1 MNILLT
7 AINAKYIHSN
17 LAIFSLRAC
26 AGEYRDDVQL
36 AEYTINN
43 QKDYI
48 LEELY
53 KRKPDV
59 LCFSCYIWNIDY
71 VQEIAREFKKICP
84 HVPIWVGGPE
94 VSYEVEAFLQENPY
108 IDGVMIGEGEDTFR
122 ELCGYYHAAM
132 KNDNEMASQKSQI
145 QIDGACQQENDH
157 EFEKISRL
165 QKIAGIAF
173 RDIDGNVV
181 FTEPRPIKN
190 MSEIPFCY
198 DTLDDF
204 SNRIIYYESS
214 RGCPFSC
221 SYCLS
226 SIDKSVRFRDAQT
239 VVKELQF
246 FLDRNVPQVKF
257 VDRTFNCRHSHA
269 LTIWNYIREH
279 DNGIT
284 NFHFEIAADLLNEEE
299 LALLNT
305 MRPGLVQLEI
315 GVQSTNLKT
324 IEAIDRIMD
333 FSHLSSVV
341 KRIQSG
347 HNIHQHLDLIAGLP
361 WENFDS
367 FRQSFND
374 VYHLYPDQLQ
384 LGFLKVLKGSKMQ
397 EKAGEYGIIYHS
409 DPVYEVLYTNWISYQ
424 EILELKQIEDMVE
437 VYYNSGQF
445 PNTIRHL
452 EKEFSDPFTMYQQL
466 AVFYGQQGW
475 WGQSHSRIQRFEM
488 LRAFIH
494 TVTDSSVYE
503 ELLLLDLYLRENS
516 KSRPKWASDLQQ
528 EKKQFLDWFR
538 QEEQEHQ
545 ILKGYEGFS
554 ARQMMNMVHLERFS
568 REMAQLCGWEQMPE
582 DGQECWVLFD
592 YRNRNALDQNAGIYF
607 MKSSLA
613 SL

>member
-1 MNILLT
+1 MKVLLT
-7 AINAKYIHSN
+7 AVNAKYIHSN
-17 LAIFSLRAC
+17 PAVYSLQKFVTAY
-26 AGEYRDDVQL
+26 APEYGRNVEL
-36 AEYTINN
+36 AEFTINHYA
-43 QKDYI
+43 DDI
-48 LEELY
+48 LQEIY
-53 KRKPDV
+53 RRRPDV
-59 LCFSCYIWNIDY
+59 VAFSCYIWNLQMIERVLEDLPRVLPE
-71 VQEIAREFKKICP
+71 VQ
-84 HVPIWVGGPE
+84 IWAGGPE
-94 VSYEVEAFLQENPY
+94 VSYDAPEFLKKH
-108 IDGVMIGEGEDTFR
+108 DCMTGVMMGEGEETFL
-122 ELCGYYHAAM
+122 ELMEYWHG
-132 KNDNEMASQKSQI
+132 KKKLNEISGI
-145 QIDGACQQENDH
+145 TWRDGEGEIKVQPGRPLLDMN
-157 EFEKISRL
+157 RL
-165 QKIAGIAF
+165 
-173 RDIDGNVV
+173 
-181 FTEPRPIKN
+181 
-190 MSEIPFCY
+190 PFLY
-198 DTLDDF
+198 DELDDF
-204 SNRIIYYESS
+204 EHRIIYYESS

-246 FLDRNVPQVKF
+246 FLDRKVPQVKF

-315 GVQSTNLKT
+315 GVQSTNQRT
-324 IEAIDRIMD
+324 IEAIDRVMD
-333 FSHLSSVV
+333 FSHLCSVV
-341 KRIQSG
+341 KRVQSG

-397 EKAGEYGIIYHS
+397 EKAEEYGIVYHS
-409 DPVYEVLYTNWISYQ
+409 DPVYEVFYTNWISYQ

-452 EKEFSDPFTMYQQL
+452 EKEFCDPFTMYQQL
-466 AVFYGQQGW
+466 AAFYGQQGW
-475 WGQSHSRIQRFEM
+475 WGQSHSRMQRFEM
-488 LRAFIH
+488 LREFIH
-494 TVTDSSVYE
+494 SVSENRIYD

-516 KSRPKWASDLQQ
+516 KSRPKWAPDLQN

-545 ILKGYEGFS
+545 VLKGYEGFS

-568 REMAQLCGWEQMPE
+568 IETAQLCGWEQQKE
-582 DGQECWVLFD
+582 DTQECWVLFD

-607 MKSSLA
+607 IKSSLA

>member
-1 MNILLT
+1 MKILLT
-7 AINAKYIHSN
+7 AVNAKYIHSN
-17 LAIFSLRAC
+17 PAVYSLQKFVTAY
-26 AGEYRDDVQL
+26 APEYGRNVEL
-36 AEYTINN
+36 AEFTINHYA
-43 QKDYI
+43 DDI
-48 LEELY
+48 LQEIY
-53 KRKPDV
+53 RRRPDV
-59 LCFSCYIWNIDY
+59 VAFSCYIWNLQMIERVLEDLPRVLPE
-71 VQEIAREFKKICP
+71 VQ
-84 HVPIWVGGPE
+84 IWAGGPE
-94 VSYEVEAFLQENPY
+94 VSYDAPEFLKKH
-108 IDGVMIGEGEDTFR
+108 DCMTGVMMGEGEETFL
-122 ELCGYYHAAM
+122 ELMEYWHG
-132 KNDNEMASQKSQI
+132 KKKLN
-145 QIDGACQQENDH
+145 
-157 EFEKISRL
+157 
-165 QKIAGIAF
+165 
-173 RDIDGNVV
+173 
-181 FTEPRPIKN
+181 
-190 MSEIPFCY
+190 EIPGITWRDGEGEIKVQPGRPLLDMNRIPFLY
-198 DTLDDF
+198 DELDDF
-204 SNRIIYYESS
+204 EHRIIYYESS

-246 FLDRNVPQVKF
+246 FLDRKVPQVKF

-299 LALLNT
+299 LAILNT

-315 GVQSTNLKT
+315 GVQSTNQKT
-324 IEAIDRIMD
+324 IEAIDRVMD
-333 FSHLSSVV
+333 FSHLCSVV
-341 KRIQSG
+341 KRVQSG

-384 LGFLKVLKGSKMQ
+384 LGFLKVLKGSRMQ
-397 EKAGEYGIIYHS
+397 EKAEEYGIVYHS
-409 DPVYEVLYTNWISYQ
+409 DPVYEVFYTNWISYQ

-452 EKEFSDPFTMYQQL
+452 EKEFCDPFTMYQRM
-466 AVFYGQQGW
+466 AAFYGQQGW
-475 WGQSHSRIQRFEM
+475 WGQSHSRMQRFEM
-488 LRAFIH
+488 LREFIH
-494 TVTDSSVYE
+494 SISENGIYD

-516 KSRPKWASDLQQ
+516 KIRPKWAPDLQN

-545 ILKGYEGFS
+545 VLKGYEGFS

-568 REMAQLCGWEQMPE
+568 IETAQLCGWEQQKE
-582 DGQECWVLFD
+582 DTQECWVLFD

-607 MKSSLA
+607 IKSSLA

>member
-1 MNILLT
+1 MKVLLT
-7 AINAKYIHSN
+7 AVNAKYIHSN
-17 LAIFSLRAC
+17 PAVYSLQKFVTAY
-26 AGEYRDDVQL
+26 APEYGRNVEL
-36 AEYTINN
+36 AEFTINHYA
-43 QKDYI
+43 DDI
-48 LEELY
+48 LQEIY
-53 KRKPDV
+53 RRRPDV
-59 LCFSCYIWNIDY
+59 VAFSCYIWNLQMIERVLEDLPKVLPE
-71 VQEIAREFKKICP
+71 VQ
-84 HVPIWVGGPE
+84 IWAGGPE
-94 VSYEVEAFLQENPY
+94 VSYDAPDFLKKH
-108 IDGVMIGEGEDTFR
+108 DCMTGVMMGEGEETFL
-122 ELCGYYHAAM
+122 ELMEYWHG
-132 KNDNEMASQKSQI
+132 KKKLN
-145 QIDGACQQENDH
+145 
-157 EFEKISRL
+157 
-165 QKIAGIAF
+165 
-173 RDIDGNVV
+173 
-181 FTEPRPIKN
+181 
-190 MSEIPFCY
+190 EIPGITWRDSEGEIKVQPGRPLLDMNRIPFLY
-198 DTLDDF
+198 DELDDF
-204 SNRIIYYESS
+204 EHRIIYYESS

-246 FLDRNVPQVKF
+246 FLDRKVPQVKF

-315 GVQSTNLKT
+315 GVQSTNQKT
-324 IEAIDRIMD
+324 IEAIDRVMD
-333 FSHLSSVV
+333 FSHLCSVV
-341 KRIQSG
+341 KRVQSG

-384 LGFLKVLKGSKMQ
+384 LGFLKVLKGSRMQ
-397 EKAGEYGIIYHS
+397 EKAEEYGIVYHS
-409 DPVYEVLYTNWISYQ
+409 DPVYEVFYTNWISYQ

-452 EKEFSDPFTMYQQL
+452 EKEFCDPFTMYQQL
-466 AVFYGQQGW
+466 AAFYGQQGW
-475 WGQSHSRIQRFEM
+475 WGQSHSRMQRFEM
-488 LRAFIH
+488 LREFIH
-494 TVTDSSVYE
+494 SVSENRIYD

-516 KSRPKWASDLQQ
+516 KSRPKWAPDLQN
-528 EKKQFLDWFR
+528 EKKQFLGWFR

-545 ILKGYEGFS
+545 VLKGYEGFS

-568 REMAQLCGWEQMPE
+568 IETAQLCGWEQQKE
-582 DGQECWVLFD
+582 DTQECWVLFD

-607 MKSSLA
+607 IKSSLA

>member
-1 MNILLT
+1 MKVLLT
-7 AINAKYIHSN
+7 AVNAKYIHSN
-17 LAIFSLRAC
+17 PAVYSLQKFVTAY
-26 AGEYRDDVQL
+26 APEYGRNVEL
-36 AEYTINN
+36 AEFTINHYA
-43 QKDYI
+43 DDI
-48 LEELY
+48 LQEIY
-53 KRKPDV
+53 RRRPDV
-59 LCFSCYIWNIDY
+59 VAFSCYIWNLQMIERVLEDLPKVLPE
-71 VQEIAREFKKICP
+71 VQ
-84 HVPIWVGGPE
+84 IWAGGPE
-94 VSYEVEAFLQENPY
+94 VSYDAPDFLKKH
-108 IDGVMIGEGEDTFR
+108 DCMTGVMMGEGEETFL
-122 ELCGYYHAAM
+122 ELMEYWHG
-132 KNDNEMASQKSQI
+132 KKKLNEISGI
-145 QIDGACQQENDH
+145 TWRDGEGEIKVQPGRPLLDMN
-157 EFEKISRL
+157 RL
-165 QKIAGIAF
+165 
-173 RDIDGNVV
+173 
-181 FTEPRPIKN
+181 
-190 MSEIPFCY
+190 PFLY
-198 DTLDDF
+198 DELDDF
-204 SNRIIYYESS
+204 EHRIIYYESS

-246 FLDRNVPQVKF
+246 FLDRKVPQVKF

-315 GVQSTNLKT
+315 GVQSTNQRT
-324 IEAIDRIMD
+324 IEAIDRVMD
-333 FSHLSSVV
+333 FSHLCSVV
-341 KRIQSG
+341 KRVQSG

-397 EKAGEYGIIYHS
+397 EKAEEYGIVYHS
-409 DPVYEVLYTNWISYQ
+409 DPVYEVFYTNWISYQ

-452 EKEFSDPFTMYQQL
+452 EKEFCDPFTMYQQL
-466 AVFYGQQGW
+466 AAFYGQQGW
-475 WGQSHSRIQRFEM
+475 WGQSHSRMQRFEM
-488 LRAFIH
+488 LREFIH
-494 TVTDSSVYE
+494 SVSENRIYD

-516 KSRPKWASDLQQ
+516 KSRPKWAPDLQN

-545 ILKGYEGFS
+545 VLKGYEGFS

-568 REMAQLCGWEQMPE
+568 IETAQLCGWEQQKE
-582 DGQECWVLFD
+582 DTQECWVLFD

-607 MKSSLA
+607 IKSSLA

>member
-1 MNILLT
+1 MKVLLT
-7 AINAKYIHSN
+7 AVNAKYIHSN
-17 LAIFSLRAC
+17 PAVYSLQKFVTAY
-26 AGEYRDDVQL
+26 APEYGRNVEL
-36 AEYTINN
+36 AEFTINHYA
-43 QKDYI
+43 DDI
-48 LEELY
+48 LQEIY
-53 KRKPDV
+53 RRRPDV
-59 LCFSCYIWNIDY
+59 VAFSCYIWNLQMIERVLEDLPRVLPE
-71 VQEIAREFKKICP
+71 VQ
-84 HVPIWVGGPE
+84 IWAGGPE
-94 VSYEVEAFLQENPY
+94 VSYDAPEFLKKH
-108 IDGVMIGEGEDTFR
+108 DCMTGVMMGEGEETFL
-122 ELCGYYHAAM
+122 ELMEYWHG
-132 KNDNEMASQKSQI
+132 KKKLN
-145 QIDGACQQENDH
+145 
-157 EFEKISRL
+157 
-165 QKIAGIAF
+165 
-173 RDIDGNVV
+173 
-181 FTEPRPIKN
+181 
-190 MSEIPFCY
+190 EIPGITWRDGEGEIKVQPGRPLLDMNRIPFLY
-198 DTLDDF
+198 DELDDF
-204 SNRIIYYESS
+204 EHRIIYYESS

-246 FLDRNVPQVKF
+246 FLDRKVPQVKF

-315 GVQSTNLKT
+315 GVQSTNQKT
-324 IEAIDRIMD
+324 IEAIDRVMD
-333 FSHLSSVV
+333 FSHLCSVV
-341 KRIQSG
+341 KRVQSG

-384 LGFLKVLKGSKMQ
+384 LGFLKVLKGSRMQ
-397 EKAGEYGIIYHS
+397 EKAEEYGIVYHS
-409 DPVYEVLYTNWISYQ
+409 DPVYEVFYTNWISYQ

-452 EKEFSDPFTMYQQL
+452 EKEFCDPFTMYQRM
-466 AVFYGQQGW
+466 AAFYGQQGW
-475 WGQSHSRIQRFEM
+475 WGQSHSRMQRFEM
-488 LRAFIH
+488 LWEFIH
-494 TVTDSSVYE
+494 SISENGIYD

-516 KSRPKWASDLQQ
+516 KSRPKWAPDLQN

-545 ILKGYEGFS
+545 VLKGYEGFS

-568 REMAQLCGWEQMPE
+568 IETAQLCGWEQQKE
-582 DGQECWVLFD
+582 DTQECWVLFD

-607 MKSSLA
+607 IKSSLA

>member
-1 MNILLT
+1 MKVLLT
-7 AINAKYIHSN
+7 AVNAKYIHSN
-17 LAIFSLRAC
+17 PAVYSLQKFVTAY
-26 AGEYRDDVQL
+26 APEYGRNVEL
-36 AEYTINN
+36 AEFTINHYA
-43 QKDYI
+43 DDI
-48 LEELY
+48 LQEIY
-53 KRKPDV
+53 RRRPDV
-59 LCFSCYIWNIDY
+59 VAFSCYIWNLQMIERVLEDLPRVLPE
-71 VQEIAREFKKICP
+71 VQ
-84 HVPIWVGGPE
+84 IWAGGPE
-94 VSYEVEAFLQENPY
+94 VSYDAPEFLKKH
-108 IDGVMIGEGEDTFR
+108 DCMTGVMMGEGEETFL
-122 ELCGYYHAAM
+122 ELMEYWHG
-132 KNDNEMASQKSQI
+132 KKKLN
-145 QIDGACQQENDH
+145 
-157 EFEKISRL
+157 
-165 QKIAGIAF
+165 
-173 RDIDGNVV
+173 
-181 FTEPRPIKN
+181 
-190 MSEIPFCY
+190 EIPGITWRDGEGEIKVQPGRPLLDMNRIPFLY
-198 DTLDDF
+198 DELDDF
-204 SNRIIYYESS
+204 EHRIIYYESS

-246 FLDRNVPQVKF
+246 FLDRKVPQVKF

-315 GVQSTNLKT
+315 GVQSTNQKT
-324 IEAIDRIMD
+324 IEAIDRVMD
-333 FSHLSSVV
+333 FSHLCSVV
-341 KRIQSG
+341 KRVQSG

-384 LGFLKVLKGSKMQ
+384 LGFLKVLKGSRMQ
-397 EKAGEYGIIYHS
+397 EKAEEYGIVYHS
-409 DPVYEVLYTNWISYQ
+409 DPVYEVFYTNWISYQ

-452 EKEFSDPFTMYQQL
+452 EKEFCDPFTMYQRM
-466 AVFYGQQGW
+466 AAFYGQQGW
-475 WGQSHSRIQRFEM
+475 WGQSHSRMQRFE
-488 LRAFIH
+488 LREFIH
-494 TVTDSSVYE
+494 SISENGIYD

-516 KSRPKWASDLQQ
+516 KSRPKWAPDLQN

-545 ILKGYEGFS
+545 VLKGYEGFS

-568 REMAQLCGWEQMPE
+568 IETAQLCGWEQQKE
-582 DGQECWVLFD
+582 DTQECWVLFD

-607 MKSSLA
+607 IKSSLA

>member
-1 MNILLT
+1 MKVLLT
-7 AINAKYIHSN
+7 AVNAKYIHSN
-17 LAIFSLRAC
+17 PAVYSLQKFVTAY
-26 AGEYRDDVQL
+26 APEYGRNVEL
-36 AEYTINN
+36 AEFTINHYA
-43 QKDYI
+43 DDI
-48 LEELY
+48 LQEIY
-53 KRKPDV
+53 RRRPDV
-59 LCFSCYIWNIDY
+59 VAFSCYIWNLQMIERVLEDLPRVLPE
-71 VQEIAREFKKICP
+71 VQ
-84 HVPIWVGGPE
+84 IWAGGPE
-94 VSYEVEAFLQENPY
+94 VSYDAPEFLKKHECMT
-108 IDGVMIGEGEDTFR
+108 GVMMGEGEETFL
-122 ELCGYYHAAM
+122 ELMEYWHG
-132 KNDNEMASQKSQI
+132 KKKLN
-145 QIDGACQQENDH
+145 
-157 EFEKISRL
+157 
-165 QKIAGIAF
+165 
-173 RDIDGNVV
+173 
-181 FTEPRPIKN
+181 
-190 MSEIPFCY
+190 EIPGITWRDGEGEIKVQPGRPLLDMNRIPFLY
-198 DTLDDF
+198 DELDDF
-204 SNRIIYYESS
+204 EHRIIYYESS

-246 FLDRNVPQVKF
+246 FLDRKVPQVKF

-315 GVQSTNLKT
+315 GVQSTNQKT
-324 IEAIDRIMD
+324 IEAIDRVMD
-333 FSHLSSVV
+333 FSHLCSVV
-341 KRIQSG
+341 KRVQSG

-384 LGFLKVLKGSKMQ
+384 LGFLKVLKGSRMQ
-397 EKAGEYGIIYHS
+397 EKAEEYGIVYHS
-409 DPVYEVLYTNWISYQ
+409 DPVYEVFYTNWISYQ

-452 EKEFSDPFTMYQQL
+452 EKEFCDPFTMYQRM
-466 AVFYGQQGW
+466 AAFYGQQGW
-475 WGQSHSRIQRFEM
+475 WGQSHSRMQRFEM
-488 LRAFIH
+488 LREFIH
-494 TVTDSSVYE
+494 SISENGIYD

-516 KSRPKWASDLQQ
+516 KSRPKWAPDLQN

-545 ILKGYEGFS
+545 VLKGYEGFS

-568 REMAQLCGWEQMPE
+568 IETAQLCGWEQQKE
-582 DGQECWVLFD
+582 DTQECWVLFD

-607 MKSSLA
+607 IKSSLA

>member
-1 MNILLT
+1 MKVLLT
-7 AINAKYIHSN
+7 AVNAKYIHSN
-17 LAIFSLRAC
+17 PAVYSLQKFVTAY
-26 AGEYRDDVQL
+26 APEYGRNVEL
-36 AEYTINN
+36 AEFTINHYA
-43 QKDYI
+43 DDI
-48 LEELY
+48 LQEIY
-53 KRKPDV
+53 RRRPDV
-59 LCFSCYIWNIDY
+59 VAFSCYIWNLQMIERVLEDLPRVLPE
-71 VQEIAREFKKICP
+71 VQ
-84 HVPIWVGGPE
+84 IWAGGPE
-94 VSYEVEAFLQENPY
+94 VSYDAPEFLKKH
-108 IDGVMIGEGEDTFR
+108 DCMTGVMMGEGEETFL
-122 ELCGYYHAAM
+122 ELMEYWHG
-132 KNDNEMASQKSQI
+132 KKKLN
-145 QIDGACQQENDH
+145 
-157 EFEKISRL
+157 
-165 QKIAGIAF
+165 
-173 RDIDGNVV
+173 
-181 FTEPRPIKN
+181 
-190 MSEIPFCY
+190 EIPGITWRDGEGEIKVQPGRPLLDMNRIPFLY
-198 DTLDDF
+198 DELDDF
-204 SNRIIYYESS
+204 EHRIIYYESS

-246 FLDRNVPQVKF
+246 FLDRKVPQVKF
-257 VDRTFNCRHSHA
+257 IDRTFNCRHSHA

-315 GVQSTNLKT
+315 GVQSTNQKT
-324 IEAIDRIMD
+324 IEAIDRVMD
-333 FSHLSSVV
+333 FSHLCSVV
-341 KRIQSG
+341 KRVQSG

-384 LGFLKVLKGSKMQ
+384 LGFLKVLKGSRMQ
-397 EKAGEYGIIYHS
+397 EKAEEYGIVYHS
-409 DPVYEVLYTNWISYQ
+409 DPVYEVFYTNWISYQ

-452 EKEFSDPFTMYQQL
+452 EKEFCDPFTMYQRM
-466 AVFYGQQGW
+466 AAFYGQQGW
-475 WGQSHSRIQRFEM
+475 WGQSHSRMQRFEM
-488 LRAFIH
+488 LREFIH
-494 TVTDSSVYE
+494 SISENGIYD

-516 KSRPKWASDLQQ
+516 KSRPKWAPDLQN

-545 ILKGYEGFS
+545 VLKGYEGFS

-568 REMAQLCGWEQMPE
+568 IETAQLCGWEQQKE
-582 DGQECWVLFD
+582 DTQECWVLFD
-592 YRNRNALDQNAGIYF
+592 YRNRNALDQNAGICF
-607 MKSSLA
+607 IKSSLA

>member
-1 MNILLT
+1 MKVLLT
-7 AINAKYIHSN
+7 AVNAKYIHSN
-17 LAIFSLRAC
+17 PAVYSLQKFVTAY
-26 AGEYRDDVQL
+26 APEYGRNVEL
-36 AEYTINN
+36 AEFTINHYA
-43 QKDYI
+43 DDI
-48 LEELY
+48 LQEIY
-53 KRKPDV
+53 RRRPDV
-59 LCFSCYIWNIDY
+59 VAFSCYIWNLQMIERVLEDLPKVLPE
-71 VQEIAREFKKICP
+71 VQ
-84 HVPIWVGGPE
+84 IWAGGPE
-94 VSYEVEAFLQENPY
+94 VSYDAPDFLKKH
-108 IDGVMIGEGEDTFR
+108 DCMTGVMMGEGEETFL
-122 ELCGYYHAAM
+122 ELMEYWHG
-132 KNDNEMASQKSQI
+132 KKKLN
-145 QIDGACQQENDH
+145 
-157 EFEKISRL
+157 
-165 QKIAGIAF
+165 
-173 RDIDGNVV
+173 
-181 FTEPRPIKN
+181 
-190 MSEIPFCY
+190 EIPGITWRDSEGEIKVQPGRPLLDMNRIPFLY
-198 DTLDDF
+198 DELDDF
-204 SNRIIYYESS
+204 EHRIIYYESS

-246 FLDRNVPQVKF
+246 FLDRKVPQVKF

-315 GVQSTNLKT
+315 GVQSTNQKT
-324 IEAIDRIMD
+324 IEAIDRVMD
-333 FSHLSSVV
+333 FSHLCSVV
-341 KRIQSG
+341 KRVQSG
-347 HNIHQHLDLIAGLP
+347 HNSHQHLDLIAGLP

-397 EKAGEYGIIYHS
+397 EKAEEYGIVYHS
-409 DPVYEVLYTNWISYQ
+409 DPVYEVFYTNWISYQ

-452 EKEFSDPFTMYQQL
+452 EKEFCDPFTMYQQL
-466 AVFYGQQGW
+466 AAFYGQQGW
-475 WGQSHSRIQRFEM
+475 WRQSHSRMQRFEM
-488 LRAFIH
+488 LREFIH
-494 TVTDSSVYE
+494 SVSENGIYD

-516 KSRPKWASDLQQ
+516 KSRPKWAPDLQN

-545 ILKGYEGFS
+545 VLKGYEGFS

-568 REMAQLCGWEQMPE
+568 IETAQLCGWEQQKE
-582 DGQECWVLFD
+582 DTQECWVLFD

-607 MKSSLA
+607 IKSSLA

>member
-1 MNILLT
+1 MKVLLT
-7 AINAKYIHSN
+7 AVNAKYIHSN
-17 LAIFSLRAC
+17 PAVYSLQKFVTAY
-26 AGEYRDDVQL
+26 APEYGRNVEL
-36 AEYTINN
+36 AEFTINHYA
-43 QKDYI
+43 DDI
-48 LEELY
+48 LQEIY
-53 KRKPDV
+53 RRRPDV
-59 LCFSCYIWNIDY
+59 VAFSCYIWNLQMIERVLEDLPRVLPE
-71 VQEIAREFKKICP
+71 VQ
-84 HVPIWVGGPE
+84 IWAGGPE
-94 VSYEVEAFLQENPY
+94 VSYDAPEFLKKH
-108 IDGVMIGEGEDTFR
+108 DCMTGVMMGEGEETFL
-122 ELCGYYHAAM
+122 ELMEYWHG
-132 KNDNEMASQKSQI
+132 KKKLN
-145 QIDGACQQENDH
+145 
-157 EFEKISRL
+157 
-165 QKIAGIAF
+165 
-173 RDIDGNVV
+173 
-181 FTEPRPIKN
+181 
-190 MSEIPFCY
+190 EIPGITWRDGEREIKVQPGRPLLDMNRIPFLY
-198 DTLDDF
+198 DELDDF
-204 SNRIIYYESS
+204 EHRIIYYESS

-246 FLDRNVPQVKF
+246 FLDRKVPQVKF

-315 GVQSTNLKT
+315 GVQSTNQKT
-324 IEAIDRIMD
+324 IEAIDRVMD
-333 FSHLSSVV
+333 FSHLCSVV
-341 KRIQSG
+341 KRVQSG

-384 LGFLKVLKGSKMQ
+384 LGFLKVLKGSRMQ
-397 EKAGEYGIIYHS
+397 EKAEEYGIVYHS
-409 DPVYEVLYTNWISYQ
+409 DPVYEVFYTNWISYQ

-452 EKEFSDPFTMYQQL
+452 EKEFCDPFTMYQRM
-466 AVFYGQQGW
+466 AAFYGQQGW
-475 WGQSHSRIQRFEM
+475 WGQSHSRMQRFEM
-488 LRAFIH
+488 LREFIH
-494 TVTDSSVYE
+494 SISENRIYD

-516 KSRPKWASDLQQ
+516 KSRPKWAPDLQN

-545 ILKGYEGFS
+545 VLKGYEGFS

-568 REMAQLCGWEQMPE
+568 IETAQLCGWEQQKE
-582 DGQECWVLFD
+582 DTQECWVLFD

-607 MKSSLA
+607 IKSSLA

>member
-1 MNILLT
+1 MKVLLT
-7 AINAKYIHSN
+7 AVNAKYIHSN
-17 LAIFSLRAC
+17 PAVYSLQKFVTAY
-26 AGEYRDDVQL
+26 APEYGRNVEL
-36 AEYTINN
+36 AEFTINHYA
-43 QKDYI
+43 DDI
-48 LEELY
+48 LQEIY
-53 KRKPDV
+53 RRRPDV
-59 LCFSCYIWNIDY
+59 VAFSCYIWNLQMIERVLEDLPRVLPE
-71 VQEIAREFKKICP
+71 VQ
-84 HVPIWVGGPE
+84 IWAGGPE
-94 VSYEVEAFLQENPY
+94 VSYDAPEFLKKH
-108 IDGVMIGEGEDTFR
+108 DCMTGVMMGEGEETFL
-122 ELCGYYHAAM
+122 ELMEYWHG
-132 KNDNEMASQKSQI
+132 KKKLN
-145 QIDGACQQENDH
+145 
-157 EFEKISRL
+157 
-165 QKIAGIAF
+165 
-173 RDIDGNVV
+173 
-181 FTEPRPIKN
+181 
-190 MSEIPFCY
+190 EIPGITWRDGEGEIKVQPGRPLLDMNRIPFLY
-198 DTLDDF
+198 DELDDF
-204 SNRIIYYESS
+204 EHRIIYYESS

-246 FLDRNVPQVKF
+246 FLDRKVPQVKF

-315 GVQSTNLKT
+315 GVQSTNQKT
-324 IEAIDRIMD
+324 IEAIDRVMD
-333 FSHLSSVV
+333 FSHLCSVV
-341 KRIQSG
+341 KRVQSG

-384 LGFLKVLKGSKMQ
+384 LGFLKVLKGSRMQ
-397 EKAGEYGIIYHS
+397 EKAEEYGIVYHS
-409 DPVYEVLYTNWISYQ
+409 DPVYEVFYTNWISYQ

-452 EKEFSDPFTMYQQL
+452 EKEFCDPFTMYQRM
-466 AVFYGQQGW
+466 AAFYGQQGW
-475 WGQSHSRIQRFEM
+475 WGQSHSRMQRFEM
-488 LRAFIH
+488 LREFIH
-494 TVTDSSVYE
+494 SISENRIYD

-516 KSRPKWASDLQQ
+516 KSRPKWAPDLQN

-545 ILKGYEGFS
+545 VLKGYEGFS

-568 REMAQLCGWEQMPE
+568 IETAQLCGWEQQNE
-582 DGQECWVLFD
+582 DTQECWVLFD
-592 YRNRNALDQNAGIYF
+592 YRNRNALDQNAGICF
-607 MKSSLA
+607 IKSSLA

>member
-1 MNILLT
+1 MKVLLT
-7 AINAKYIHSN
+7 AVNAKYIHSN
-17 LAIFSLRAC
+17 PAVYSLQKFVTAY
-26 AGEYRDDVQL
+26 APEYGRNVEL
-36 AEYTINN
+36 AEFTINHYA
-43 QKDYI
+43 DDI
-48 LEELY
+48 LQEIY
-53 KRKPDV
+53 RRRPDV
-59 LCFSCYIWNIDY
+59 VAFSCYIWNLQMIERVLEDLPKVLPE
-71 VQEIAREFKKICP
+71 VQ
-84 HVPIWVGGPE
+84 IWAGGPE
-94 VSYEVEAFLQENPY
+94 VSYDAPEFLKKH
-108 IDGVMIGEGEDTFR
+108 DCMTGVMMGEGEETFL
-122 ELCGYYHAAM
+122 ELM
-132 KNDNEMASQKSQI
+132 
-145 QIDGACQQENDH
+145 
-157 EFEKISRL
+157 EFWHGKKKL
-165 QKIAGIAF
+165 
-173 RDIDGNVV
+173 N
-181 FTEPRPIKN
+181 
-190 MSEIPFCY
+190 EIPGITWRDGEGKIKVQPGRPLLDMNRIPFLY
-198 DTLDDF
+198 DELDDF
-204 SNRIIYYESS
+204 EHRIIYYESS

-246 FLDRNVPQVKF
+246 FLDRKVPQVKF

-315 GVQSTNLKT
+315 GVQSTNQKT
-324 IEAIDRIMD
+324 IEAIDRVMD
-333 FSHLSSVV
+333 FSHLCSVV
-341 KRIQSG
+341 KRVQSG

-384 LGFLKVLKGSKMQ
+384 LGFLKVLKGSRMQ
-397 EKAGEYGIIYHS
+397 EQAEEYGIVYHS
-409 DPVYEVLYTNWISYQ
+409 DPVYEVFYTNWISYQ

-452 EKEFSDPFTMYQQL
+452 EKEFCDPFTMYQQL
-466 AVFYGQQGW
+466 AAFYWQQGW
-475 WGQSHSRIQRFEM
+475 WGQSHSRMQRFEM
-488 LRAFIH
+488 LREFIH
-494 TVTDSSVYE
+494 SVSENRIYD

-516 KSRPKWASDLQQ
+516 KSRPKWAPDLQN
-528 EKKQFLDWFR
+528 EKKQFLGWFR

-545 ILKGYEGFS
+545 VLKGYEGFS

-568 REMAQLCGWEQMPE
+568 IETAQLCGWEQQKE
-582 DGQECWVLFD
+582 DTQECWVLFD

-607 MKSSLA
+607 IKSSLA

>member
-1 MNILLT
+1 MKVLLT
-7 AINAKYIHSN
+7 AVNAKYIHSN
-17 LAIFSLRAC
+17 PAVYSLQKFVTAY
-26 AGEYRDDVQL
+26 APEYGRNVEL
-36 AEYTINN
+36 AEFTINHYA
-43 QKDYI
+43 DDI
-48 LEELY
+48 LQEIY
-53 KRKPDV
+53 RRRPDV
-59 LCFSCYIWNIDY
+59 VAFSCYIWNLQMIERVLEDLPRVLPE
-71 VQEIAREFKKICP
+71 VQ
-84 HVPIWVGGPE
+84 IWAGGPE
-94 VSYEVEAFLQENPY
+94 VSYDAPDFLKKH
-108 IDGVMIGEGEDTFR
+108 DCMTGVMMGEGEETFL
-122 ELCGYYHAAM
+122 ELMEYWHG
-132 KNDNEMASQKSQI
+132 KKKLN
-145 QIDGACQQENDH
+145 
-157 EFEKISRL
+157 
-165 QKIAGIAF
+165 
-173 RDIDGNVV
+173 
-181 FTEPRPIKN
+181 
-190 MSEIPFCY
+190 EIPGITWRDGEGEIKVQPGRPLLDMNRIPFLY
-198 DTLDDF
+198 DELDDF
-204 SNRIIYYESS
+204 EHRIIYYESS

-246 FLDRNVPQVKF
+246 FLDRKVPQVKF

-315 GVQSTNLKT
+315 GVQSTNQKT
-324 IEAIDRIMD
+324 IEAIDRVMD
-333 FSHLSSVV
+333 FSHLCSVV
-341 KRIQSG
+341 KRVQSG

-397 EKAGEYGIIYHS
+397 EKAEEYGIVYHS
-409 DPVYEVLYTNWISYQ
+409 DPVYEVFYTNWISYQ

-452 EKEFSDPFTMYQQL
+452 EKEFCDPFTMYQQL
-466 AVFYGQQGW
+466 AAFYGQQGW
-475 WGQSHSRIQRFEM
+475 WGQSHSRMQRFEM
-488 LRAFIH
+488 LREFIH
-494 TVTDSSVYE
+494 SVSENRIYD

-516 KSRPKWASDLQQ
+516 KSRPKWAPDLQN

-545 ILKGYEGFS
+545 VLKGYEGFS

-568 REMAQLCGWEQMPE
+568 IETAQLCGWEQQKE
-582 DGQECWVLFD
+582 DTQECWVLFD

-607 MKSSLA
+607 IKSSLA

>member
-1 MNILLT
+1 M
-7 AINAKYIHSN
+7 
-17 LAIFSLRAC
+17 
-26 AGEYRDDVQL
+26 
-36 AEYTINN
+36 
-43 QKDYI
+43 
-48 LEELY
+48 
-53 KRKPDV
+53 
-59 LCFSCYIWNIDY
+59 
-71 VQEIAREFKKICP
+71 
-84 HVPIWVGGPE
+84 
-94 VSYEVEAFLQENPY
+94 
-108 IDGVMIGEGEDTFR
+108 
-122 ELCGYYHAAM
+122 
-132 KNDNEMASQKSQI
+132 
-145 QIDGACQQENDH
+145 
-157 EFEKISRL
+157 
-165 QKIAGIAF
+165 
-173 RDIDGNVV
+173 
-181 FTEPRPIKN
+181 
-190 MSEIPFCY
+190 
-198 DTLDDF
+198 
-204 SNRIIYYESS
+204 
-214 RGCPFSC
+214 
-221 SYCLS
+221 
-226 SIDKSVRFRDAQT
+226 RFRDAQT

-246 FLDRNVPQVKF
+246 FLDRKVPQVKF

-315 GVQSTNLKT
+315 GVQSTNQKT
-324 IEAIDRIMD
+324 IEAIDRVMD
-333 FSHLSSVV
+333 FSHLCSVV
-341 KRIQSG
+341 KRVQSG

-397 EKAGEYGIIYHS
+397 EKAEEYGIVYHS
-409 DPVYEVLYTNWISYQ
+409 DPVYEVFYTNWISYQ

-452 EKEFSDPFTMYQQL
+452 EKEFCDPFTMYQQL
-466 AVFYGQQGW
+466 AAFYGQQGW
-475 WGQSHSRIQRFEM
+475 WGQSHSRMQRFEM
-488 LRAFIH
+488 LREFIH
-494 TVTDSSVYE
+494 SVSENRIYD

-516 KSRPKWASDLQQ
+516 KSRPKWAPDLQN

-545 ILKGYEGFS
+545 VLKGYEGFS

-568 REMAQLCGWEQMPE
+568 IETAQLCGWEQQKE
-582 DGQECWVLFD
+582 DTQECWVLFD

-607 MKSSLA
+607 IKSSLA

>member
-1 MNILLT
+1 MKVLLT
-7 AINAKYIHSN
+7 AVNAKYIHSN
-17 LAIFSLRAC
+17 PAVYSLQKFVTAY
-26 AGEYRDDVQL
+26 APEYGRNVEL
-36 AEYTINN
+36 AEFTINHYA
-43 QKDYI
+43 DDI
-48 LEELY
+48 LQEIY
-53 KRKPDV
+53 RRRPDV
-59 LCFSCYIWNIDY
+59 VAFSCYIWNLQMIERVLEDLPKVLPE
-71 VQEIAREFKKICP
+71 VQ
-84 HVPIWVGGPE
+84 IWAGGPE
-94 VSYEVEAFLQENPY
+94 VSYDAPDFLKKH
-108 IDGVMIGEGEDTFR
+108 DCMTGVMMGEGEETFL
-122 ELCGYYHAAM
+122 ELMEYWHG
-132 KNDNEMASQKSQI
+132 KKKLN
-145 QIDGACQQENDH
+145 
-157 EFEKISRL
+157 
-165 QKIAGIAF
+165 
-173 RDIDGNVV
+173 
-181 FTEPRPIKN
+181 
-190 MSEIPFCY
+190 EIPGITWRDSEGEIKVQPGRPLLDMNRIPFLY
-198 DTLDDF
+198 DELDDF
-204 SNRIIYYESS
+204 EHRIIYYESS

-246 FLDRNVPQVKF
+246 FLDRKVPQVKF

-315 GVQSTNLKT
+315 GVQSTNQKT
-324 IEAIDRIMD
+324 IEAIDRVMD
-333 FSHLSSVV
+333 FSHLCSVV
-341 KRIQSG
+341 KRVQSG

-397 EKAGEYGIIYHS
+397 EKAEEYGIVYHS
-409 DPVYEVLYTNWISYQ
+409 DPVYEVFYTNWISYQ

-452 EKEFSDPFTMYQQL
+452 EKEFCDPFTMYQHL
-466 AVFYGQQGW
+466 AAFYGQQGW
-475 WGQSHSRIQRFEM
+475 WGQSHSRMQRFEM
-488 LRAFIH
+488 LREFIH
-494 TVTDSSVYE
+494 SVSENRIYD

-516 KSRPKWASDLQQ
+516 KSRPKWAPDLQN

-545 ILKGYEGFS
+545 VLKGYEGFS

-568 REMAQLCGWEQMPE
+568 IETAQLCGWEQQKE
-582 DGQECWVLFD
+582 DTQECWVLFD

-607 MKSSLA
+607 IKSSLA

>member
-1 MNILLT
+1 MKVLLT
-7 AINAKYIHSN
+7 AVNAKYIHSN
-17 LAIFSLRAC
+17 PAVYSLQKFVTAY
-26 AGEYRDDVQL
+26 APEYGRNVEL
-36 AEYTINN
+36 AEFTINHYA
-43 QKDYI
+43 DDI
-48 LEELY
+48 LQEIY
-53 KRKPDV
+53 RRRPDV
-59 LCFSCYIWNIDY
+59 VAFSCYIWNLQMIERVLEDLPRVLPE
-71 VQEIAREFKKICP
+71 VQ
-84 HVPIWVGGPE
+84 IWAGGPE
-94 VSYEVEAFLQENPY
+94 VSYDAPDFLKKH
-108 IDGVMIGEGEDTFR
+108 DCMTGVMMGEGEETFL
-122 ELCGYYHAAM
+122 ELMEYWHG
-132 KNDNEMASQKSQI
+132 KKKLN
-145 QIDGACQQENDH
+145 
-157 EFEKISRL
+157 
-165 QKIAGIAF
+165 
-173 RDIDGNVV
+173 
-181 FTEPRPIKN
+181 
-190 MSEIPFCY
+190 EIPGITWRDGEGEIKVQPGRPLLDMNRLPFLY
-198 DTLDDF
+198 DELDDF
-204 SNRIIYYESS
+204 EHRIIYYESS

-246 FLDRNVPQVKF
+246 FLDRKVPQVKF

-315 GVQSTNLKT
+315 GVQSTNQKT
-324 IEAIDRIMD
+324 IEAIDRVMD
-333 FSHLSSVV
+333 FSHLCSVV
-341 KRIQSG
+341 KRVQSG

-384 LGFLKVLKGSKMQ
+384 LGFLKVLKGSRMQ
-397 EKAGEYGIIYHS
+397 EKAEEYGIVYHS
-409 DPVYEVLYTNWISYQ
+409 DPVYEVFYTNWISYQ

-452 EKEFSDPFTMYQQL
+452 EKEFCDPFTMYQQL
-466 AVFYGQQGW
+466 AAFYGQQGW
-475 WGQSHSRIQRFEM
+475 WGQSHSRMQRFEM
-488 LRAFIH
+488 LREFIH
-494 TVTDSSVYE
+494 SVSENRIYD

-516 KSRPKWASDLQQ
+516 KSRPKWAPDLQN

-545 ILKGYEGFS
+545 VLKGYEGFS

-568 REMAQLCGWEQMPE
+568 IETAQLCGWEQQKE
-582 DGQECWVLFD
+582 DTQECWVLFD

-607 MKSSLA
+607 IKSSLA

>member
-1 MNILLT
+1 MKVLLT
-7 AINAKYIHSN
+7 AVNAKYIHSN
-17 LAIFSLRAC
+17 PAVYSLQKFVTAY
-26 AGEYRDDVQL
+26 APEYGKDVEL
-36 AEYTINN
+36 AEFTINHYA
-43 QKDYI
+43 DDI
-48 LEELY
+48 LQEIY
-53 KRKPDV
+53 RRRPDV
-59 LCFSCYIWNIDY
+59 VAFSCYIWNLQMIERVLEDLPRVLPE
-71 VQEIAREFKKICP
+71 VQ
-84 HVPIWVGGPE
+84 IWAGGPE
-94 VSYEVEAFLQENPY
+94 VSYDAPEFLKKHGCMT
-108 IDGVMIGEGEDTFR
+108 GVMMGEGEETFLDLM
-122 ELCGYYHAAM
+122 EYWHGK
-132 KNDNEMASQKSQI
+132 KN
-145 QIDGACQQENDH
+145 
-157 EFEKISRL
+157 L
-165 QKIAGIAF
+165 
-173 RDIDGNVV
+173 
-181 FTEPRPIKN
+181 
-190 MSEIPFCY
+190 SEIPGITWRDGKGEIKVQPGRPLLDMNRLPFLY
-198 DTLDDF
+198 DELDDF
-204 SNRIIYYESS
+204 EHRIIYYESS

-246 FLDRNVPQVKF
+246 FLDRKVPQVKF

-315 GVQSTNLKT
+315 GVQSTNQKT
-324 IEAIDRIMD
+324 IEAIDRVMD
-333 FSHLSSVV
+333 FSHLCSVV
-341 KRIQSG
+341 KRVQSG

-384 LGFLKVLKGSKMQ
+384 LGFLKVLKGSRMQ
-397 EKAGEYGIIYHS
+397 EKAEEYGIVYHS
-409 DPVYEVLYTNWISYQ
+409 DPVYEVFYTNWISYQ

-452 EKEFSDPFTMYQQL
+452 EKEFCDPFTMYQQL
-466 AVFYGQQGW
+466 AAFYGQQGW
-475 WGQSHSRIQRFEM
+475 WGQSHSRMQRFEM
-488 LRAFIH
+488 LREFIH
-494 TVTDSSVYE
+494 SVSENRIYD

-516 KSRPKWASDLQQ
+516 KSRPKWAPDLQN

-545 ILKGYEGFS
+545 VLKGYEGFS

-568 REMAQLCGWEQMPE
+568 IETAQLCGWEQQKE
-582 DGQECWVLFD
+582 DTQECWVLFD

-607 MKSSLA
+607 IKSSLA

>member
-1 MNILLT
+1 MKVLLT
-7 AINAKYIHSN
+7 AVNAKYIHSN
-17 LAIFSLRAC
+17 PAVYSLQKFVTAY
-26 AGEYRDDVQL
+26 APEYGRNVEL
-36 AEYTINN
+36 AEFTINHYA
-43 QKDYI
+43 DDI
-48 LEELY
+48 LQEIY
-53 KRKPDV
+53 RRRPDV
-59 LCFSCYIWNIDY
+59 VAFSCYIWNLQMIERVLEDLPRVLPE
-71 VQEIAREFKKICP
+71 VQ
-84 HVPIWVGGPE
+84 IWAGGPE
-94 VSYEVEAFLQENPY
+94 VSYDAPEFLKKH
-108 IDGVMIGEGEDTFR
+108 DCMTGVMMGEGEETFL
-122 ELCGYYHAAM
+122 ELMEYWHG
-132 KNDNEMASQKSQI
+132 KKKLN
-145 QIDGACQQENDH
+145 
-157 EFEKISRL
+157 
-165 QKIAGIAF
+165 
-173 RDIDGNVV
+173 
-181 FTEPRPIKN
+181 
-190 MSEIPFCY
+190 EIPGITWRDGEGEIKVQPGRPLLDMNRIPFLY
-198 DTLDDF
+198 DELDDF
-204 SNRIIYYESS
+204 EHRIIYYESS

-246 FLDRNVPQVKF
+246 FLDRKVPQVKF

-315 GVQSTNLKT
+315 GVQSTNQKT
-324 IEAIDRIMD
+324 IEAIDRVMD
-333 FSHLSSVV
+333 FSHLCSVV
-341 KRIQSG
+341 KRVQSG

-384 LGFLKVLKGSKMQ
+384 LGFLKVLKGSRMQ
-397 EKAGEYGIIYHS
+397 EKAEEYGIVYHS
-409 DPVYEVLYTNWISYQ
+409 DPVYEVFYTNWISYQ

-452 EKEFSDPFTMYQQL
+452 EKEFCDPFTMYQQM
-466 AVFYGQQGW
+466 AAFYGQQGW
-475 WGQSHSRIQRFEM
+475 WGRSHSRMQRFEM
-488 LRAFIH
+488 LREFIH
-494 TVTDSSVYE
+494 SISENRIYD

-516 KSRPKWASDLQQ
+516 KSRPKWAPDLQN

-545 ILKGYEGFS
+545 VLKGYEGFS

-568 REMAQLCGWEQMPE
+568 IETAQLCGWEQQKE
-582 DGQECWVLFD
+582 DTQECWVLFD

-607 MKSSLA
+607 IKSSLA

>member
-1 MNILLT
+1 MKVLLT
-7 AINAKYIHSN
+7 AVNAKYIHSN
-17 LAIFSLRAC
+17 PAVYSLQKFVTAY
-26 AGEYRDDVQL
+26 APEYGRNVEL
-36 AEYTINN
+36 AEFTINHYA
-43 QKDYI
+43 DDI
-48 LEELY
+48 LQEIY
-53 KRKPDV
+53 RRRPDV
-59 LCFSCYIWNIDY
+59 VAFSCYIWNLQMIERVLEDLPKVLPE
-71 VQEIAREFKKICP
+71 VQ
-84 HVPIWVGGPE
+84 IWAGGPE
-94 VSYEVEAFLQENPY
+94 VSYDAPDFLKKH
-108 IDGVMIGEGEDTFR
+108 DCMTGVMMGEGEETFL
-122 ELCGYYHAAM
+122 ELMEYWHGK
-132 KNDNEMASQKSQI
+132 KN
-145 QIDGACQQENDH
+145 
-157 EFEKISRL
+157 L
-165 QKIAGIAF
+165 
-173 RDIDGNVV
+173 
-181 FTEPRPIKN
+181 
-190 MSEIPFCY
+190 SEIPGITWRDGKGEIKVQPGRPLLDMNRLPFLY
-198 DTLDDF
+198 DELDDF
-204 SNRIIYYESS
+204 EHRIIYYESS

-246 FLDRNVPQVKF
+246 FLDRKVPQVKF

-315 GVQSTNLKT
+315 GVQSTNQKT
-324 IEAIDRIMD
+324 IEAIDRVMD
-333 FSHLSSVV
+333 FSHLCSVV
-341 KRIQSG
+341 KRVQSG

-384 LGFLKVLKGSKMQ
+384 LGFLKVLKGSRMQ
-397 EKAGEYGIIYHS
+397 EKAEEYGIVYHS
-409 DPVYEVLYTNWISYQ
+409 DPVYEVFYTNWISYQ

-452 EKEFSDPFTMYQQL
+452 EKEFCDPFTMYQHL
-466 AVFYGQQGW
+466 AAFYGQQGW
-475 WGQSHSRIQRFEM
+475 WGQSHSRMQRFEM
-488 LRAFIH
+488 LREFIH
-494 TVTDSSVYE
+494 SVSENRIYD

-516 KSRPKWASDLQQ
+516 KSRPKWAPDLQN
-528 EKKQFLDWFR
+528 EKKQFLGWFR

-545 ILKGYEGFS
+545 VLKGYEGFS

-568 REMAQLCGWEQMPE
+568 IETAQLCGWEQQKE
-582 DGQECWVLFD
+582 DTQECWVLFD

-607 MKSSLA
+607 IKSSLA

>member
-1 MNILLT
+1 MKVLLT
-7 AINAKYIHSN
+7 AVNAKYIHSN
-17 LAIFSLRAC
+17 PAVYSLQKFVTAY
-26 AGEYRDDVQL
+26 APEYGRNVEL
-36 AEYTINN
+36 AEFTINHYA
-43 QKDYI
+43 DDI
-48 LEELY
+48 LQEIY
-53 KRKPDV
+53 RRRPDV
-59 LCFSCYIWNIDY
+59 VAFSCYIWNLQMIERVLEDLPRVLPE
-71 VQEIAREFKKICP
+71 VQ
-84 HVPIWVGGPE
+84 IWAGGPE
-94 VSYEVEAFLQENPY
+94 VSYDAPEFLKKH
-108 IDGVMIGEGEDTFR
+108 DCMTGVMMGEGEETFL
-122 ELCGYYHAAM
+122 ELMEYWHG
-132 KNDNEMASQKSQI
+132 KKKLN
-145 QIDGACQQENDH
+145 
-157 EFEKISRL
+157 
-165 QKIAGIAF
+165 
-173 RDIDGNVV
+173 
-181 FTEPRPIKN
+181 
-190 MSEIPFCY
+190 EIPGITWRDGEGEIKDQPGRPLLDMNRIPFLY
-198 DTLDDF
+198 DELDDF
-204 SNRIIYYESS
+204 EHRIIYYESS

-246 FLDRNVPQVKF
+246 FLDRKVPQVKF

-315 GVQSTNLKT
+315 GVQSTNQKT
-324 IEAIDRIMD
+324 IEAIDRVMD
-333 FSHLSSVV
+333 FSHLCSVV
-341 KRIQSG
+341 KRVQSG

-384 LGFLKVLKGSKMQ
+384 LGFLKVLKGSRMQ
-397 EKAGEYGIIYHS
+397 EKAEEYGIVYHS
-409 DPVYEVLYTNWISYQ
+409 DPVYEVFYTNWISYQ

-452 EKEFSDPFTMYQQL
+452 EKEFCDPFTMYQRM
-466 AVFYGQQGW
+466 AAFYGQQGW
-475 WGQSHSRIQRFEM
+475 WGQSHSRMQRFEM
-488 LRAFIH
+488 LREFIH
-494 TVTDSSVYE
+494 SISENRIYD

-516 KSRPKWASDLQQ
+516 KSRPKWAPDLQN

-545 ILKGYEGFS
+545 VLKGYEGFS
-554 ARQMMNMVHLERFS
+554 VRQMMNMVHLERFS
-568 REMAQLCGWEQMPE
+568 IETAQLCGWEQQKE
-582 DGQECWVLFD
+582 DTQECWVLFD

-607 MKSSLA
+607 IKSSLA

>member
-1 MNILLT
+1 MKVLLT
-7 AINAKYIHSN
+7 AVNAKYIHSN
-17 LAIFSLRAC
+17 PAVYSLQKFVTAY
-26 AGEYRDDVQL
+26 APEYGRNVEL
-36 AEYTINN
+36 AEFTINHYA
-43 QKDYI
+43 DDI
-48 LEELY
+48 LQEIY
-53 KRKPDV
+53 RRRPDV
-59 LCFSCYIWNIDY
+59 VAFSCYIWNLQMIERVLEDLPRVLPE
-71 VQEIAREFKKICP
+71 VQ
-84 HVPIWVGGPE
+84 IWAGGPE
-94 VSYEVEAFLQENPY
+94 VSYDAPEFLKKH
-108 IDGVMIGEGEDTFR
+108 DCMTGVMMGEGEETFL
-122 ELCGYYHAAM
+122 ELMEYWHG
-132 KNDNEMASQKSQI
+132 KKKLN
-145 QIDGACQQENDH
+145 
-157 EFEKISRL
+157 
-165 QKIAGIAF
+165 
-173 RDIDGNVV
+173 
-181 FTEPRPIKN
+181 
-190 MSEIPFCY
+190 EIPGITWRDCEGEIKVQPGRPLLDMNRIPFLY
-198 DTLDDF
+198 DELDDF
-204 SNRIIYYESS
+204 EHRIIYYESS

-246 FLDRNVPQVKF
+246 FLDRKVPQVKF

-315 GVQSTNLKT
+315 GVQSTNQKT
-324 IEAIDRIMD
+324 IEAIDRVMD
-333 FSHLSSVV
+333 FSHLCSVV
-341 KRIQSG
+341 KRVQSG

-384 LGFLKVLKGSKMQ
+384 LGFLKVLKGSRMQ
-397 EKAGEYGIIYHS
+397 EKAEEYGIVYHS
-409 DPVYEVLYTNWISYQ
+409 DPVYEVFYTNWISYQ

-452 EKEFSDPFTMYQQL
+452 EKEFCDPFTMYQRM
-466 AVFYGQQGW
+466 AAFYGQQGW
-475 WGQSHSRIQRFEM
+475 WGQSHSRMQRFEM
-488 LRAFIH
+488 LREFIH
-494 TVTDSSVYE
+494 SISENRIYD

-516 KSRPKWASDLQQ
+516 KSRPKWAPDLQN

-545 ILKGYEGFS
+545 VLKGYEGFS

-568 REMAQLCGWEQMPE
+568 IETAQLCGWEQQKE
-582 DGQECWVLFD
+582 DTQECWVLFD

-607 MKSSLA
+607 IKSSLA

>member
-1 MNILLT
+1 MKVLLT
-7 AINAKYIHSN
+7 AVNAKYIHSN
-17 LAIFSLRAC
+17 PAVYSLQKFVTAY
-26 AGEYRDDVQL
+26 APEYGRNVEL
-36 AEYTINN
+36 AEFTINHYA
-43 QKDYI
+43 DDI
-48 LEELY
+48 LQEIY
-53 KRKPDV
+53 RRRPDV
-59 LCFSCYIWNIDY
+59 VAFSCYIWNLQMIERVLEDLPRVLPE
-71 VQEIAREFKKICP
+71 VQ
-84 HVPIWVGGPE
+84 IWAGGPE
-94 VSYEVEAFLQENPY
+94 VSYDAPEFLKKH
-108 IDGVMIGEGEDTFR
+108 DCMTGVMMGEGEETFL
-122 ELCGYYHAAM
+122 ELMEYWHG
-132 KNDNEMASQKSQI
+132 KKKLN
-145 QIDGACQQENDH
+145 
-157 EFEKISRL
+157 
-165 QKIAGIAF
+165 
-173 RDIDGNVV
+173 
-181 FTEPRPIKN
+181 
-190 MSEIPFCY
+190 EIPGITWRDGEGEIKVQPGRPLLDMNRIPFLY
-198 DTLDDF
+198 DELDDF
-204 SNRIIYYESS
+204 EHRIIYYESS

-246 FLDRNVPQVKF
+246 FLDRKVPQVKF

-315 GVQSTNLKT
+315 GVQSTNQKT
-324 IEAIDRIMD
+324 IEAIDRVMD
-333 FSHLSSVV
+333 FSHLCSVV
-341 KRIQSG
+341 KRVQSG

-384 LGFLKVLKGSKMQ
+384 LGFLKVLKGSRMQ
-397 EKAGEYGIIYHS
+397 EKAEEYGIVYHS
-409 DPVYEVLYTNWISYQ
+409 DPVYEVFYTNWISYQ

-452 EKEFSDPFTMYQQL
+452 EKEFCDPFTMYQQM
-466 AVFYGQQGW
+466 AAFYGQQGW
-475 WGQSHSRIQRFEM
+475 WGQSHSRMQRFEM
-488 LRAFIH
+488 LREFIH
-494 TVTDSSVYE
+494 SISENGIYD

-516 KSRPKWASDLQQ
+516 KSRPKWAPDLQN

-545 ILKGYEGFS
+545 VLKGYEGFS

-568 REMAQLCGWEQMPE
+568 IETAQLCGWEQQKE
-582 DGQECWVLFD
+582 DTQEYWVLFD

-607 MKSSLA
+607 IKSSLA

>member
-1 MNILLT
+1 MKVLLT
-7 AINAKYIHSN
+7 AVNAKYIHSN
-17 LAIFSLRAC
+17 PAVYSLQKFVTAY
-26 AGEYRDDVQL
+26 APEYGRNVEL
-36 AEYTINN
+36 AEFTINHYA
-43 QKDYI
+43 DDI
-48 LEELY
+48 LQEIY
-53 KRKPDV
+53 RRRPDV
-59 LCFSCYIWNIDY
+59 VAFSCYIWNLQMIERVLEDLPKVLPE
-71 VQEIAREFKKICP
+71 VQ
-84 HVPIWVGGPE
+84 IWAGGPE
-94 VSYEVEAFLQENPY
+94 VSYDAPDFLKKH
-108 IDGVMIGEGEDTFR
+108 DCMTGVMMGEGEETFLDLM
-122 ELCGYYHAAM
+122 EYWHGK
-132 KNDNEMASQKSQI
+132 KN
-145 QIDGACQQENDH
+145 
-157 EFEKISRL
+157 L
-165 QKIAGIAF
+165 
-173 RDIDGNVV
+173 
-181 FTEPRPIKN
+181 
-190 MSEIPFCY
+190 SEIPGITWRDGKGEIKVQPGRPLLDMNRLPFLY
-198 DTLDDF
+198 DELDDF
-204 SNRIIYYESS
+204 EHRIIYYESS

-246 FLDRNVPQVKF
+246 FLDRKVPQVKF

-315 GVQSTNLKT
+315 GVQSTNQKT
-324 IEAIDRIMD
+324 IEAIDRVMD
-333 FSHLSSVV
+333 FSHLCSVV
-341 KRIQSG
+341 KRVQSG

-384 LGFLKVLKGSKMQ
+384 LGFLKVLKGSRMQ
-397 EKAGEYGIIYHS
+397 EKAEEYGIVYHS
-409 DPVYEVLYTNWISYQ
+409 DPVYEVFYTNWISYQ

-452 EKEFSDPFTMYQQL
+452 EKEFCDPFTMYQQL
-466 AVFYGQQGW
+466 AAFYGQQGW
-475 WGQSHSRIQRFEM
+475 WGQSHSRMQRFEM
-488 LRAFIH
+488 LREFIH
-494 TVTDSSVYE
+494 SVSENRIYD

-516 KSRPKWASDLQQ
+516 KSRPKWAPDLQN

-545 ILKGYEGFS
+545 VLKGYEGFS

-568 REMAQLCGWEQMPE
+568 IETAQLCGWEQQKE
-582 DGQECWVLFD
+582 DTQECWVLFD

-607 MKSSLA
+607 IKSSLA

>member
-1 MNILLT
+1 MKVLLT
-7 AINAKYIHSN
+7 AVNAKYIHSN
-17 LAIFSLRAC
+17 PAVYSLQKFVTAY
-26 AGEYRDDVQL
+26 APEYGRNVEL
-36 AEYTINN
+36 AEFTINHYA
-43 QKDYI
+43 DDI
-48 LEELY
+48 LQEIY
-53 KRKPDV
+53 RRRPDV
-59 LCFSCYIWNIDY
+59 VAFSCYIWNLQMIERVLEDLPRVLPE
-71 VQEIAREFKKICP
+71 VQ
-84 HVPIWVGGPE
+84 IWAGGPE
-94 VSYEVEAFLQENPY
+94 VSYDAPEFLKKH
-108 IDGVMIGEGEDTFR
+108 DCMTGVMMGEGEETFL
-122 ELCGYYHAAM
+122 ELMEYWHG
-132 KNDNEMASQKSQI
+132 KKKLN
-145 QIDGACQQENDH
+145 
-157 EFEKISRL
+157 
-165 QKIAGIAF
+165 
-173 RDIDGNVV
+173 
-181 FTEPRPIKN
+181 
-190 MSEIPFCY
+190 EIPGITWRDGEGEIKVQPGRPLLDMNRIPFLY
-198 DTLDDF
+198 DELDDF
-204 SNRIIYYESS
+204 EHRIIYYESS

-246 FLDRNVPQVKF
+246 FLDRKVPQVKF

-315 GVQSTNLKT
+315 GVQSTNQKT
-324 IEAIDRIMD
+324 IEAIDRVMD
-333 FSHLSSVV
+333 FSHLCSVV
-341 KRIQSG
+341 KRVQSG

-384 LGFLKVLKGSKMQ
+384 LGFLKVLKGSRMQ
-397 EKAGEYGIIYHS
+397 EKAEEYGIVYHS
-409 DPVYEVLYTNWISYQ
+409 DPVYEVFYTNWISYQ

-452 EKEFSDPFTMYQQL
+452 EKEFCDPFTMYQRM
-466 AVFYGQQGW
+466 AAFYGQQGW
-475 WGQSHSRIQRFEM
+475 WGQSHSRMQRFEM
-488 LRAFIH
+488 LREFIH
-494 TVTDSSVYE
+494 SISENGIYD

-516 KSRPKWASDLQQ
+516 KSRPKWAPDLQN

-545 ILKGYEGFS
+545 VLKGYEGFS

-568 REMAQLCGWEQMPE
+568 IETAQLCGWEHQKE
-582 DGQECWVLFD
+582 DTQECWVLFD
-592 YRNRNALDQNAGIYF
+592 YRNRNALDQNAGICF
-607 MKSSLA
+607 IKSSLA

>member
-1 MNILLT
+1 MKVLLT
-7 AINAKYIHSN
+7 AVNAKYIHSN
-17 LAIFSLRAC
+17 PAVYSLQKFVTAY
-26 AGEYRDDVQL
+26 APEYGKDVEL
-36 AEYTINN
+36 AEFTINHYA
-43 QKDYI
+43 DDI
-48 LEELY
+48 LQEIY
-53 KRKPDV
+53 RRRPDV
-59 LCFSCYIWNIDY
+59 VAFSCYIWNLQMIERVLEDLPKVLPE
-71 VQEIAREFKKICP
+71 VQ
-84 HVPIWVGGPE
+84 IWAGGPE
-94 VSYEVEAFLQENPY
+94 VSYDAPDFLKKH
-108 IDGVMIGEGEDTFR
+108 DCMTGVMMGEGEETFL
-122 ELCGYYHAAM
+122 ELM
-132 KNDNEMASQKSQI
+132 
-145 QIDGACQQENDH
+145 
-157 EFEKISRL
+157 EFWHGKKKL
-165 QKIAGIAF
+165 
-173 RDIDGNVV
+173 N
-181 FTEPRPIKN
+181 
-190 MSEIPFCY
+190 EIPGITWRDSEGEIKVQPGRPLLDMNRIPFLY
-198 DTLDDF
+198 DELDDF
-204 SNRIIYYESS
+204 EHRIIYYESS

-246 FLDRNVPQVKF
+246 FLDRKVPQVKF

-315 GVQSTNLKT
+315 GVQSTNQKT
-324 IEAIDRIMD
+324 IEAIDRVMD
-333 FSHLSSVV
+333 FSHLCSVV
-341 KRIQSG
+341 KRVQSG

-384 LGFLKVLKGSKMQ
+384 LGFLKVLKGSRMQ
-397 EKAGEYGIIYHS
+397 EKAEEYGIVYHS
-409 DPVYEVLYTNWISYQ
+409 DPVYEVFYTNWISYQ

-452 EKEFSDPFTMYQQL
+452 EKEFCDPFTMYQQL
-466 AVFYGQQGW
+466 AAFYGQQGW
-475 WGQSHSRIQRFEM
+475 WGQSHSRMQRFEM
-488 LRAFIH
+488 LREFIH
-494 TVTDSSVYE
+494 SVSENRIYD

-516 KSRPKWASDLQQ
+516 KSRPKWAPDLQN
-528 EKKQFLDWFR
+528 EKKQFLGWFR

-545 ILKGYEGFS
+545 VLKGYEGFS

-568 REMAQLCGWEQMPE
+568 IETAQLCGWEQQKE
-582 DGQECWVLFD
+582 DTQECWVLFD

-607 MKSSLA
+607 IKSSLA

>member
-1 MNILLT
+1 MKVLLT
-7 AINAKYIHSN
+7 AVNAKYIHSN
-17 LAIFSLRAC
+17 PAVYSLQKFVTAY
-26 AGEYRDDVQL
+26 APEYGRNVEL
-36 AEYTINN
+36 AEFTINHYA
-43 QKDYI
+43 DDI
-48 LEELY
+48 LQEIY
-53 KRKPDV
+53 RRRPDV
-59 LCFSCYIWNIDY
+59 VAFSCYIWNLQMIERVLEDLPKVLPE
-71 VQEIAREFKKICP
+71 VQ
-84 HVPIWVGGPE
+84 IWAGGPE
-94 VSYEVEAFLQENPY
+94 VSYDAPDFLKKH
-108 IDGVMIGEGEDTFR
+108 DCMTGVMMGEGEETFL
-122 ELCGYYHAAM
+122 ELMEYWHG
-132 KNDNEMASQKSQI
+132 KKKLN
-145 QIDGACQQENDH
+145 
-157 EFEKISRL
+157 
-165 QKIAGIAF
+165 
-173 RDIDGNVV
+173 
-181 FTEPRPIKN
+181 
-190 MSEIPFCY
+190 EIPGITWRDGEGEIKVQPGRPLLDMNRIPFLY
-198 DTLDDF
+198 DELDDF
-204 SNRIIYYESS
+204 EHRIIYYESS

-246 FLDRNVPQVKF
+246 FLDRKVPQVKV

-315 GVQSTNLKT
+315 GVQSTNQKT
-324 IEAIDRIMD
+324 IEAIDRVMD
-333 FSHLSSVV
+333 FSHLCSVV
-341 KRIQSG
+341 KHVQSG

-384 LGFLKVLKGSKMQ
+384 LGFLKVLKGSRMQ
-397 EKAGEYGIIYHS
+397 EKAEEYGIVYHS
-409 DPVYEVLYTNWISYQ
+409 DPVYEVFYTNWISYQ

-452 EKEFSDPFTMYQQL
+452 EKEFCDPFTMYQQL
-466 AVFYGQQGW
+466 AAFYGQQGW
-475 WGQSHSRIQRFEM
+475 WGQSHSRMQRFEM
-488 LRAFIH
+488 LREFIH
-494 TVTDSSVYE
+494 SVSENRIYD

-516 KSRPKWASDLQQ
+516 KSRPKWAPDLQN

-545 ILKGYEGFS
+545 VLKGYEGFS

-568 REMAQLCGWEQMPE
+568 IETAQLCGWEQQKE
-582 DGQECWVLFD
+582 DTQECWVLFD

-607 MKSSLA
+607 IKSSLA

>member
-1 MNILLT
+1 MKVLLT
-7 AINAKYIHSN
+7 AVNAKYIHSN
-17 LAIFSLRAC
+17 PAVYSLQKFVTAY
-26 AGEYRDDVQL
+26 APEYGRNVEL
-36 AEYTINN
+36 AEFTINHYA
-43 QKDYI
+43 DDI
-48 LEELY
+48 LQEIY
-53 KRKPDV
+53 RRRPDV
-59 LCFSCYIWNIDY
+59 VAFSCYIWNLQMIERVLEDLPKVLPE
-71 VQEIAREFKKICP
+71 VQ
-84 HVPIWVGGPE
+84 IWAGGPE
-94 VSYEVEAFLQENPY
+94 VSYDAPDFLKKH
-108 IDGVMIGEGEDTFR
+108 DCMTGVMMGEGEETFL
-122 ELCGYYHAAM
+122 ELMEYWHG
-132 KNDNEMASQKSQI
+132 KKKLN
-145 QIDGACQQENDH
+145 
-157 EFEKISRL
+157 
-165 QKIAGIAF
+165 
-173 RDIDGNVV
+173 
-181 FTEPRPIKN
+181 
-190 MSEIPFCY
+190 EIPGITWRDGEGEIKVQPGRPLLDMNRIPFLY
-198 DTLDDF
+198 DELDDF
-204 SNRIIYYESS
+204 EHRIIYYESS

-246 FLDRNVPQVKF
+246 FLDRKVPQVKF

-315 GVQSTNLKT
+315 GVQSTNQKT
-324 IEAIDRIMD
+324 IEAIDRVMD
-333 FSHLSSVV
+333 FSHLCSVV
-341 KRIQSG
+341 KRVQSG

-384 LGFLKVLKGSKMQ
+384 LGFLKVLKGSRMQ
-397 EKAGEYGIIYHS
+397 EKAEEYGIVYHS
-409 DPVYEVLYTNWISYQ
+409 DPVYEVFYTNWISYQ
-424 EILELKQIEDMVE
+424 KILELKQIEDMVE

-452 EKEFSDPFTMYQQL
+452 EKEFCDPFTMYQQL
-466 AVFYGQQGW
+466 AAFYGQQGW
-475 WGQSHSRIQRFEM
+475 WGQSHSRMQRFEM
-488 LRAFIH
+488 LREFIH
-494 TVTDSSVYE
+494 SVSENRIYD

-516 KSRPKWASDLQQ
+516 KSRPKWAPDLQN

-545 ILKGYEGFS
+545 VLKGYEGFS

-568 REMAQLCGWEQMPE
+568 IETAQLCGWEQQKE
-582 DGQECWVLFD
+582 DTQECWVLFD

-607 MKSSLA
+607 IKSSLA

>member
-1 MNILLT
+1 MKVLLT
-7 AINAKYIHSN
+7 AVNAKYIHSN
-17 LAIFSLRAC
+17 PAVYSLQKFVTAY
-26 AGEYRDDVQL
+26 APEYGRNVEL
-36 AEYTINN
+36 AEFTINHYA
-43 QKDYI
+43 DDI
-48 LEELY
+48 LQEIY
-53 KRKPDV
+53 RRRPDV
-59 LCFSCYIWNIDY
+59 VAFSCYIWNLQMIERVLEDLPRVLPE
-71 VQEIAREFKKICP
+71 VQ
-84 HVPIWVGGPE
+84 IWAGGPE
-94 VSYEVEAFLQENPY
+94 VSYDAPEFLKKH
-108 IDGVMIGEGEDTFR
+108 DCMTGVMMGEGEETFL
-122 ELCGYYHAAM
+122 ELMEYWHG
-132 KNDNEMASQKSQI
+132 KKKLN
-145 QIDGACQQENDH
+145 
-157 EFEKISRL
+157 
-165 QKIAGIAF
+165 
-173 RDIDGNVV
+173 
-181 FTEPRPIKN
+181 
-190 MSEIPFCY
+190 EIPGLTWRDGEGEIKVQPGRPLLDMNRIPFLY
-198 DTLDDF
+198 DELDDF
-204 SNRIIYYESS
+204 EHRIIYYESS

-246 FLDRNVPQVKF
+246 FLDRKVPQVKF

-315 GVQSTNLKT
+315 GVQSTNQKT
-324 IEAIDRIMD
+324 IEAIDRVMD
-333 FSHLSSVV
+333 FSHLCSVV
-341 KRIQSG
+341 KRVQSG

-384 LGFLKVLKGSKMQ
+384 LGFLKVLKGSRMQ
-397 EKAGEYGIIYHS
+397 EKAEEYGIVYHS
-409 DPVYEVLYTNWISYQ
+409 DPVYEVFYTNWISYQ

-452 EKEFSDPFTMYQQL
+452 EKEFCDPFTMYQQM
-466 AVFYGQQGW
+466 AAFYGQQGW
-475 WGQSHSRIQRFEM
+475 WGQSHSRMQRFEM
-488 LRAFIH
+488 LREFIH
-494 TVTDSSVYE
+494 SISENGIYD

-516 KSRPKWASDLQQ
+516 KSRPKWAPDLQN

-545 ILKGYEGFS
+545 VLKGYEGFS

-568 REMAQLCGWEQMPE
+568 IETAQLCGWEQQKE
-582 DGQECWVLFD
+582 DTQECWVLFD

-607 MKSSLA
+607 IKSSLA

>member
-1 MNILLT
+1 MKVLLT
-7 AINAKYIHSN
+7 AVNAKYIHSN
-17 LAIFSLRAC
+17 PAVYSLQKFVTAY
-26 AGEYRDDVQL
+26 APEYGRNVEL
-36 AEYTINN
+36 AEFTINHYA
-43 QKDYI
+43 DDI
-48 LEELY
+48 LQEIY
-53 KRKPDV
+53 RRRPDV
-59 LCFSCYIWNIDY
+59 VAFSCYIWNLQMIERVMEDLPRVLPE
-71 VQEIAREFKKICP
+71 VQ
-84 HVPIWVGGPE
+84 IWAGGPE
-94 VSYEVEAFLQENPY
+94 VSYDALEFLKKHGCMT
-108 IDGVMIGEGEDTFR
+108 GVMMGEGEETFLDLM
-122 ELCGYYHAAM
+122 EYWHGK
-132 KNDNEMASQKSQI
+132 KN
-145 QIDGACQQENDH
+145 
-157 EFEKISRL
+157 L
-165 QKIAGIAF
+165 
-173 RDIDGNVV
+173 
-181 FTEPRPIKN
+181 
-190 MSEIPFCY
+190 SEIPGITWRDGKGEIKVQPGRPLLDMNRLPFLY
-198 DTLDDF
+198 DELDDF
-204 SNRIIYYESS
+204 EHRIIYYESS

-246 FLDRNVPQVKF
+246 FLDRKVPQVKF

-315 GVQSTNLKT
+315 GVQSTNQKT
-324 IEAIDRIMD
+324 IEAIDRVMD
-333 FSHLSSVV
+333 FSHLCSVV
-341 KRIQSG
+341 KRVQSG

-384 LGFLKVLKGSKMQ
+384 LGFLKVLKGSRMQ
-397 EKAGEYGIIYHS
+397 EKAEEYGIVYHS
-409 DPVYEVLYTNWISYQ
+409 DPVYEVFYTNWISYQ

-452 EKEFSDPFTMYQQL
+452 EKEFCDPFTMYQQL
-466 AVFYGQQGW
+466 AAFYGQQGW
-475 WGQSHSRIQRFEM
+475 WGQSHSRMQRFEM
-488 LRAFIH
+488 LREFIH
-494 TVTDSSVYE
+494 SVSENRIYD

-516 KSRPKWASDLQQ
+516 KSRPKWAPDLQN

-545 ILKGYEGFS
+545 VLKGYEGFS

-568 REMAQLCGWEQMPE
+568 IETAQLCGWEQQKE
-582 DGQECWVLFD
+582 DTQECWVLFD

-607 MKSSLA
+607 IKSSLA

>member
-1 MNILLT
+1 MKVLLT
-7 AINAKYIHSN
+7 AVNAKYIHSN
-17 LAIFSLRAC
+17 PAVYSLQKFVTAY
-26 AGEYRDDVQL
+26 APEYGRNVEL
-36 AEYTINN
+36 AEFTINHYA
-43 QKDYI
+43 DDI
-48 LEELY
+48 LQEIY
-53 KRKPDV
+53 RRRPDV
-59 LCFSCYIWNIDY
+59 VAFSCYIWNLQMIERVLEDLPRVLPE
-71 VQEIAREFKKICP
+71 VQ
-84 HVPIWVGGPE
+84 IWAGGPE
-94 VSYEVEAFLQENPY
+94 VSYDAPEFLKKH
-108 IDGVMIGEGEDTFR
+108 DCMTGVMMGEGEETFL
-122 ELCGYYHAAM
+122 ELMEYWHG
-132 KNDNEMASQKSQI
+132 KKKLN
-145 QIDGACQQENDH
+145 
-157 EFEKISRL
+157 
-165 QKIAGIAF
+165 
-173 RDIDGNVV
+173 
-181 FTEPRPIKN
+181 
-190 MSEIPFCY
+190 EIPGITWRDGEGEIKVHPGRPLLDMNRIPFLY
-198 DTLDDF
+198 DELDDF
-204 SNRIIYYESS
+204 EHRIIYYESS

-246 FLDRNVPQVKF
+246 FLDRKVPQVKF

-315 GVQSTNLKT
+315 GVQSTNQKT
-324 IEAIDRIMD
+324 IEAIDRVMD
-333 FSHLSSVV
+333 FSHLCSVV
-341 KRIQSG
+341 KRVQSG

-384 LGFLKVLKGSKMQ
+384 LGFLKVLKGSRMQ
-397 EKAGEYGIIYHS
+397 EKAEEYGIVYHS
-409 DPVYEVLYTNWISYQ
+409 DPVYEVFYTNWISYQ

-452 EKEFSDPFTMYQQL
+452 EKEFCDPFTMYQRM
-466 AVFYGQQGW
+466 AAFYGQQGW
-475 WGQSHSRIQRFEM
+475 WGQSHSRMQRFEM
-488 LRAFIH
+488 LREFIH
-494 TVTDSSVYE
+494 SISENGIYD

-516 KSRPKWASDLQQ
+516 KIRPKWAPDLQN

-545 ILKGYEGFS
+545 VLKGYEGFS

-568 REMAQLCGWEQMPE
+568 IETAQLCGWEQQKE
-582 DGQECWVLFD
+582 DTQECWVLFD
-592 YRNRNALDQNAGIYF
+592 YRNRTALDQNAGIYF
-607 MKSSLA
+607 IKSSLA

>member
-1 MNILLT
+1 MKVLLT
-7 AINAKYIHSN
+7 AVNAKYIHSN
-17 LAIFSLRAC
+17 PAVYSLQKFVTAY
-26 AGEYRDDVQL
+26 APEYGRNVEL
-36 AEYTINN
+36 AEFTINHYA
-43 QKDYI
+43 DDI
-48 LEELY
+48 LQEIY
-53 KRKPDV
+53 RRRPDV
-59 LCFSCYIWNIDY
+59 VAFSCYIWNLQMIERVLEDLPRVLPE
-71 VQEIAREFKKICP
+71 VQ
-84 HVPIWVGGPE
+84 IWAGGPE
-94 VSYEVEAFLQENPY
+94 VSYDAPEFLKKH
-108 IDGVMIGEGEDTFR
+108 DCMTGVMMGEGEETFL
-122 ELCGYYHAAM
+122 ELMEYWHG
-132 KNDNEMASQKSQI
+132 KNKLNETPGI
-145 QIDGACQQENDH
+145 TWRDGEGEIKVQP
-157 EFEKISRL
+157 
-165 QKIAGIAF
+165 G
-173 RDIDGNVV
+173 
-181 FTEPRPIKN
+181 RPLLDMN
-190 MSEIPFCY
+190 RIPFLY
-198 DTLDDF
+198 DELDDF
-204 SNRIIYYESS
+204 EHRIIYYESS

-246 FLDRNVPQVKF
+246 FLDRKVPQVKF

-315 GVQSTNLKT
+315 GVQSTNQKT
-324 IEAIDRIMD
+324 IEAIDRVMD
-333 FSHLSSVV
+333 FSHLCSVV
-341 KRIQSG
+341 KRVQSG

-384 LGFLKVLKGSKMQ
+384 LGFLKVLKGSRMQ
-397 EKAGEYGIIYHS
+397 EKAEEYGIVYHS
-409 DPVYEVLYTNWISYQ
+409 DPVYEVFYTNWISYQ

-452 EKEFSDPFTMYQQL
+452 EKEFCDPFTMYQRM
-466 AVFYGQQGW
+466 AAFYGQQGW
-475 WGQSHSRIQRFEM
+475 WGQSHSRMQRFEM
-488 LRAFIH
+488 LREFIH
-494 TVTDSSVYE
+494 SISENGIYD

-516 KSRPKWASDLQQ
+516 KSRPKWAPDLQN

-545 ILKGYEGFS
+545 VLKGYEGFS

-568 REMAQLCGWEQMPE
+568 IETAQLCGWEQQKE
-582 DGQECWVLFD
+582 DTQECWVLFD

-607 MKSSLA
+607 IKSSLA

>member
-1 MNILLT
+1 MKVLLT
-7 AINAKYIHSN
+7 AVNAKYIHSN
-17 LAIFSLRAC
+17 PAVYSLQKFVTAY
-26 AGEYRDDVQL
+26 APEYGRNVEL
-36 AEYTINN
+36 AEFTINHYA
-43 QKDYI
+43 DDI
-48 LEELY
+48 LQEIY
-53 KRKPDV
+53 RRRPDV
-59 LCFSCYIWNIDY
+59 VAFSCYIWNLQMIERVLEDLPKVLPE
-71 VQEIAREFKKICP
+71 VQ
-84 HVPIWVGGPE
+84 IWAGGPE
-94 VSYEVEAFLQENPY
+94 VSYDAPDFLKKH
-108 IDGVMIGEGEDTFR
+108 DCMTGVMMGEGEETFL
-122 ELCGYYHAAM
+122 ELMEYWHG
-132 KNDNEMASQKSQI
+132 KKKLN
-145 QIDGACQQENDH
+145 
-157 EFEKISRL
+157 
-165 QKIAGIAF
+165 
-173 RDIDGNVV
+173 
-181 FTEPRPIKN
+181 
-190 MSEIPFCY
+190 EIPGITWRDSEGEIKVQPGRPLLDMNRIPFLY
-198 DTLDDF
+198 DELDDF
-204 SNRIIYYESS
+204 EHRIIYYESS

-246 FLDRNVPQVKF
+246 FLDRKVPQVKF

-315 GVQSTNLKT
+315 GVQSTNQKT
-324 IEAIDRIMD
+324 IEAIDRVMD
-333 FSHLSSVV
+333 FSHLCSVV
-341 KRIQSG
+341 KRVQSG

-397 EKAGEYGIIYHS
+397 EKAEEYGIVYHS
-409 DPVYEVLYTNWISYQ
+409 DPVYEVFYTNWISYQ

-452 EKEFSDPFTMYQQL
+452 EKEFCDPFTMYQQL
-466 AVFYGQQGW
+466 AAFYGQQGW
-475 WGQSHSRIQRFEM
+475 WGQSHSRMQRFEM
-488 LRAFIH
+488 LREFIH
-494 TVTDSSVYE
+494 SVSENRIYD

-516 KSRPKWASDLQQ
+516 KSRPKWAPDLQN
-528 EKKQFLDWFR
+528 EKKQFLGWFR

-545 ILKGYEGFS
+545 VLKGYEGFS

-568 REMAQLCGWEQMPE
+568 IETAQLCGWEQQKE
-582 DGQECWVLFD
+582 DTQECWVLFD

-607 MKSSLA
+607 IKSSLA

>member
-1 MNILLT
+1 MKVLLT
-7 AINAKYIHSN
+7 AVNAKYIHSN
-17 LAIFSLRAC
+17 PAVYSLQKFVTAY
-26 AGEYRDDVQL
+26 APEYGRNVEL
-36 AEYTINN
+36 AEFTINHYA
-43 QKDYI
+43 DDI
-48 LEELY
+48 LQEIY
-53 KRKPDV
+53 RRRPDV
-59 LCFSCYIWNIDY
+59 VAFSCYIWNLQMIERVLEDLPRVLPE
-71 VQEIAREFKKICP
+71 VQ
-84 HVPIWVGGPE
+84 IWAGGPE
-94 VSYEVEAFLQENPY
+94 VSYDAPEFLKKH
-108 IDGVMIGEGEDTFR
+108 DCMTGVMMGEGEETFL
-122 ELCGYYHAAM
+122 ELMEYWHG
-132 KNDNEMASQKSQI
+132 KKKLN
-145 QIDGACQQENDH
+145 
-157 EFEKISRL
+157 
-165 QKIAGIAF
+165 
-173 RDIDGNVV
+173 
-181 FTEPRPIKN
+181 
-190 MSEIPFCY
+190 EIPGITWRDGEGEIKVQPGRPLLDMNRIPFLY
-198 DTLDDF
+198 DELDDF
-204 SNRIIYYESS
+204 EHRIIYYESS

-246 FLDRNVPQVKF
+246 FLDRKVPQVKF

-315 GVQSTNLKT
+315 GVQSTNQKT
-324 IEAIDRIMD
+324 IEAIDRVMD
-333 FSHLSSVV
+333 FSHLCSVV
-341 KRIQSG
+341 KRVQSG

-384 LGFLKVLKGSKMQ
+384 LGFLKVLKGSRMQ
-397 EKAGEYGIIYHS
+397 EKAEEYGIVYHS
-409 DPVYEVLYTNWISYQ
+409 DPVYEVFYTNWISYQ

-452 EKEFSDPFTMYQQL
+452 EKEFCDPFTMYQQL
-466 AVFYGQQGW
+466 AAFYGQQGW
-475 WGQSHSRIQRFEM
+475 WGQSHSRMQRFEM
-488 LRAFIH
+488 LREFIH
-494 TVTDSSVYE
+494 SISENGIYD

-516 KSRPKWASDLQQ
+516 KSRPKWAPDLQN

-545 ILKGYEGFS
+545 VLKGYEGFS

-568 REMAQLCGWEQMPE
+568 IETAQMCGWEQQKE
-582 DGQECWVLFD
+582 DTQECWVLFD

-607 MKSSLA
+607 IKSSLA

>member
-1 MNILLT
+1 MKVLLT
-7 AINAKYIHSN
+7 AVNAKYIHSN
-17 LAIFSLRAC
+17 PAVYSLQKFVTAY
-26 AGEYRDDVQL
+26 APEYGRNVEL
-36 AEYTINN
+36 AEFTINHYA
-43 QKDYI
+43 DDI
-48 LEELY
+48 LQEIY
-53 KRKPDV
+53 RRRPDV
-59 LCFSCYIWNIDY
+59 VAFSCYIWNLQMIERVLEDLPRVLPE
-71 VQEIAREFKKICP
+71 VQ
-84 HVPIWVGGPE
+84 IWAGGPE
-94 VSYEVEAFLQENPY
+94 VSYDAPEFLKKHGCMT
-108 IDGVMIGEGEDTFR
+108 GVMMGEGEETFLDLM
-122 ELCGYYHAAM
+122 EYWHGK
-132 KNDNEMASQKSQI
+132 KN
-145 QIDGACQQENDH
+145 
-157 EFEKISRL
+157 L
-165 QKIAGIAF
+165 
-173 RDIDGNVV
+173 
-181 FTEPRPIKN
+181 
-190 MSEIPFCY
+190 SEIPGITWRDGKGEIKVQPGRPLLDMNRLPFLY
-198 DTLDDF
+198 DELDDF
-204 SNRIIYYESS
+204 EHRIIYYESS

-246 FLDRNVPQVKF
+246 FLDRKVPQVKF

-315 GVQSTNLKT
+315 GVQSTNQKT
-324 IEAIDRIMD
+324 IEAIDRVMD
-333 FSHLSSVV
+333 FSHLCSVV
-341 KRIQSG
+341 KRVQSG

-397 EKAGEYGIIYHS
+397 EKAEEYGIVYHS
-409 DPVYEVLYTNWISYQ
+409 DPVYEVFYTNWISYQ

-452 EKEFSDPFTMYQQL
+452 EKEFCDPFTMYQQL
-466 AVFYGQQGW
+466 AAFYGQQGW
-475 WGQSHSRIQRFEM
+475 WGQSHSRMQRFEM
-488 LRAFIH
+488 LREFIH
-494 TVTDSSVYE
+494 SVSENRIYD

-516 KSRPKWASDLQQ
+516 KSRPKWAPDLQN

-545 ILKGYEGFS
+545 VLKGYEGFS

-568 REMAQLCGWEQMPE
+568 IETAQLCGWEQQKE
-582 DGQECWVLFD
+582 DTQECWVLFD

-607 MKSSLA
+607 IKSSLA